1 MYARRDKRNCGKSVV
16 AVPNRLSE
24 TRSRERSNTPALIHG
39 TTFTLGFLQVLG
51 YGSSYYLLGVLAAPI
66 SSETHWPQST
76 VISGLSVALLVCG
89 LASFGVGKFIDRRGG
104 RYALMAGSSSIALGL
119 LILAYAPNL
128 PVYFVGWITIGLG
141 MSGCLYDAAFASLGY
156 WLGLEARRSISAVT
170 LYGGLA
176 TIVSW
181 PLSATLVEYVGW
193 RGTCI
198 VYALLH
204 LFCAIPLLYF
214 GTRNLSLRA
223 HSRISNTEP
232 KTDGARGAQILI
244 ALLVGLTLTI
254 AGVITAAMGIN
265 VIRVLGDL
273 GASTTAAVLIGSLI
287 GPTQIVAR
295 IIDLAMSRFSH
306 PLLSAF
312 ISAALITVGLLI
324 LLVNSFPLELAVITY
339 AAGAGLTFVLK
350 GTLPL
355 SLFGAEGY
363 AGLVG
368 KIAVPTLV
376 AQALSPY
383 FSSLIISTWNS
394 ATLIAIL
401 SGLGGIFFLL
411 VGAIFLLHRTAQR

>member
-1 MYARRDKRNCGKSVV
+1 MDARTGKRNRGKGVV
-16 AVPNRLSE
+16 AVPDRLSE
-24 TRSRERSNTPALIHG
+24 THSSKRLYSRALIHK
-39 TTFTLGFLQVLG
+39 TTFTLGFLQIIG

-89 LASFGVGKFIDRRGG
+89 FASFGVGKFIDQRGG
-104 RYALMAGSSSIALGL
+104 RHVLMAGSGGIALGL
-119 LILAYAPNL
+119 LILAYAPSL
-128 PVYFVGWITIGLG
+128 PVYFAGWVTIGLG
-141 MSGCLYDAAFASLGY
+141 MSGCLYDAVFASLGY

-181 PLSATLVEYVGW
+181 PLSATLVEYIGW
-193 RGTCI
+193 RGTCV
-198 VYALLH
+198 VYALMH
-204 LFCAIPLLYF
+204 LFCVMPLLYF

-223 HSRISNTEP
+223 HSRVSNTEP
-232 KTDGARGAQILI
+232 RKEGRRGARALI
-244 ALLVGLTLTI
+244 AVLVGLTLTI
-254 AGVITAAMGIN
+254 AGMITAAMGIN

-312 ISAALITVGLLI
+312 ISAALITIGLLI
-324 LLVNSFPLELAVITY
+324 LMGRSFPLELAVITY
-339 AAGAGLTFVLK
+339 AAGAGLTFVIK

-355 SLFGAEGY
+355 SLFGADGY
-363 AGLVG
+363 AALVG
-368 KIAVPTLV
+368 RIAVPTLV
-376 AQALSPY
+376 MQALSPY
-383 FSSLIISTWNS
+383 FSSLIISMWNS
-394 ATLIAIL
+394 AALIAVL
-401 SGLGGIFFLL
+401 SGFGGIFFGL
-411 VGAIFLLHRTAQR
+411 VGAIFLLQRTAQR